1 MKLYCMYKKNNILE
15 SRKMGRRRKNEL
27 KPGDNVTIY
36 IPQDVERDVL
46 HFMRTQANLSK
57 TVFKILESYVLR
69 KNRDYLDFDDF
80 YGERDIAKHHI
91 MKEESFRRSLDDQKQ
106 GNSSLNSD
114 IKEFIREAIKS
125 EVGKMKD
132 TAEEEPIEEKS
143 EIKSRHED
151 KLKTVQNI
159 IESEEKQKEKT
170 SKDMDDLFNEFSKT
184 IEEDSSKKAKNVEI
198 PKNYLWE
205 YEDE

>member
-1 MKLYCMYKKNNILE
+1 
-15 SRKMGRRRKNEL
+15 MGRRRKNEL

-57 TVFKILESYVLR
+57 TVFKILEGYVLR
-69 KNRDYLDFDDF
+69 KNRDYLDIDDF
-80 YGERDIAKHHI
+80 YGERSDIAKHQ
-91 MKEESFRRSLDDQKQ
+91 MKEESLKRSLDESKQ
-106 GNSSLNSD
+106 GNFSLNSD

-125 EVGKMKD
+125 EVQNTINNGTK
-132 TAEEEPIEEKS
+132 EETVPEEKS
-143 EIKSRHED
+143 EKFEKSEVKSRHED

-159 IESEEKQKEKT
+159 MESEEKQKEKT

-184 IEEDSSKKAKNVEI
+184 IEEESSKKSRNVEI